1 MGNLIA
7 FSGKPRDLCIRALS
21 AAYGDV
27 NRAFEYLEFGIP
39 NTGNQQQQ
47 PRPPVNQQ
55 PAYQDYGDEDMEG
68 GVNPLMALAQNENFD
83 LVR

>member
-1 MGNLIA
+1 
-7 FSGKPRDLCIRALS
+7 LCIKALS

-47 PRPPVNQQ
+47 QPRNPQPVQQQ
-55 PAYQDYGDEDMEG
+55 PAYPDYGDEDMEG
-68 GVNPLMALAQNENFD
+68 GAGGLSPALMALAQNENFD